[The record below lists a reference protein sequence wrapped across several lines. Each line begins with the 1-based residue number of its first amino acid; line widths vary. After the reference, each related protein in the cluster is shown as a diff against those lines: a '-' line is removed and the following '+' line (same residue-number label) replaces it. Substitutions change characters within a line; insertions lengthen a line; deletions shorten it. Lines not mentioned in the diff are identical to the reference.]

1 MKLVAK
7 YNTFKAL
14 SLAVTAGVPIA
25 TAAIFSN
32 MFVQSTSTSIS
43 TAGVIALLIA
53 ALTFKDKLLEEIKFP
68 TGFKISVALL
78 IIILVIESIIVPM
91 KLVLISA
98 CIAFGG
104 DTLIFKRIYTNVEY
118 DLPEKHNKYKHFGF
132 IFCKT
137 ETLIGEDS
145 NE

>member
-25 TAAIFSN
+25 TAAIFSD

-53 ALTFKDKLLEEIKFP
+53 ALTFKDKLLEEIKSP

-78 IIILVIESIIVPM
+78 ILILVIESIMAPM

-104 DTLIFKRIYTNVEY
+104 DTLIFKRIYTNAEY
-118 DLPEKHNKYKHFGF
+118 DLPEKRNKYKHFGF

-137 ETLIGEDS
+137 ETLTGEGS

>member
-1 MKLVAK
+1 MKPVAK

-14 SLAVTAGVPIA
+14 SLAVTAGVPIS
-25 TAAIFSN
+25 TAAIFSD
-32 MFVQSTSTSIS
+32 MFVQTTSTSIS
-43 TAGVIALLIA
+43 TAGVIGILIA
-53 ALTFKDKLLEEIKFP
+53 ALALKDKLLEQIKSP

-78 IIILVIESIIVPM
+78 IVILVIESIMAPM

-104 DTLIFKRIYTNVEY
+104 DTVIFKPIYTNAEY
-118 DLPEKHNKYKHFGF
+118 DLPEKRNRYKHFGF
-132 IFCKT
+132 IFCKS
-137 ETLIGEDS
+137 ETLTGETS